1 LATDVDGDGADDLTL
16 CDDRRHQLSVMER
29 RAGELRP
36 MVAWQVF
43 EDQAYPY
50 GAESAEAPVS
60 EPRAVLGFNADG
72 DSHRDLALLSQNRL
86 LIYLGRETKP

>member
-1 LATDVDGDGADDLTL
+1 
-16 CDDRRHQLSVMER
+16 
-29 RAGELRP
+29 
-36 MVAWQVF
+36 VF

-72 DSHRDLALLSQNRL
+72 DAHRDLALMCQNRL